1 MRTLRGYC
9 HSNTS
14 TQSSFFFVV
23 VVVVVVDVDDTTN
36 LKLSSHLTV
45 TETKK
50 GLSLTIVFTEL

>member
-14 TQSSFFFVV
+14 TQSSFFFV